1 MSTFCKVGFAVFLA
15 ASSVGCVSKIK
26 IDNSY
31 AYKAGNVDLIDNRNE
46 ESKKGKRESI
56 FSAVAFI
63 PEKSIEPRP
72 LDKFASELAYR
83 LEPIKKIK
91 LEVEDFLVMD
101 YFPTRMAPITDGWV
115 GRTFVKPVLDA
126 DKHYIDRLNLSPKT
140 NSVVCIFSGKIDD
153 REVLSAY
160 SSPYKMSPLAVMV
173 RNDPNFHKAVAECIS
188 GLTVETKA
196 RWQS

>member
-1 MSTFCKVGFAVFLA
+1 MNNLIRRLNKLKDDSYTGTVTLA
-15 ASSVGCVSKIK
+15 FHKGCVS
-26 IDNSY
+26 
-31 AYKAGNVDLIDNRNE
+31 
-46 ESKKGKRESI
+46 
-56 FSAVAFI
+56 
-63 PEKSIEPRP
+63 
-72 LDKFASELAYR
+72 
-83 LEPIKKIK
+83 KKIK